1 MSDELFINVTPME
14 CRVALTEDRVVKEVF
29 VERTLKRG
37 LVGNIYK
44 GKVVRVLPG
53 MQAAFVDI
61 GLSRTAFLHINDM
74 VWPKGKTA
82 PNVFELLQ
90 QGQIITVQVMKD
102 MLGTKGARLTTDISL
117 PSRYLVLMPFGN
129 HVGISQRIESD
140 EERERLRHIIEN
152 IKTKYLLPG
161 SVIVRTAAEGIDELA
176 IDQDMAYLSKLWNY
190 IQRKKQSL
198 LVPSLVFEELPLPQR
213 IVRDLSLDKTEK
225 IYVDS
230 EDVFLKLEEFIAE
243 FMPEMKSRLVHY
255 VEDKPLFDLHHIEE
269 DIQKALQIRI
279 ALKSGGYLMI
289 DQTEAMTTID
299 VNTGSYVGGRSLEDT
314 VYRTNMEATEV
325 IGRQLRLRNLGG
337 IIIIDFIDM
346 QEEIHRAEVLKY
358 FEAVL
363 EKDHAK
369 TKITQVSEL
378 GLIEMTR
385 KRTRESLEH
394 LLCDSCPT
402 CHGRGFVKTA
412 ETVCYEIFRE
422 MMRFTRTYPHQTG
435 FVVVAS
441 PVVIDRLLTEEAT
454 AVEDLTHLLDRTI
467 KLQVETLY
475 TQEQYDIIFG

>member
-1 MSDELFINVTPME
+1 MSDELFINATPME
-14 CRVALTEDRVVKEVF
+14 CRVALTEDGVVNEVF
-29 VERTLKRG
+29 IERTLKRG

-74 VWPKGKTA
+74 VWPKGKTT

-129 HVGISQRIESD
+129 HIGISQRIESE

-161 SVIVRTAAEGIDELA
+161 SVIVRTAAEGIDEAA

-190 IQRKKQSL
+190 IQRKKRSL

-213 IVRDLSLDKTEK
+213 VVRDLSLDKTEK

-230 EDVFLKLEEFIAE
+230 DDVFIKLKEFISE
-243 FMPEMKSRLVHY
+243 FMPQMENRLIHY
-255 VEDKPLFDLHHIEE
+255 VEDQPLFDVHHIEE

-441 PVVIDRLLTEEAT
+441 PVVIDRLLTEEAV
-454 AVEDLTHLLDRTI
+454 AVQDLSHLLEKSI

>member
-129 HVGISQRIESD
+129 HIGISQRIESD

-454 AVEDLTHLLDRTI
+454 AVEDLSHLLDRTI

>member
-454 AVEDLTHLLDRTI
+454 AVEDLSHLLDRTI

>member
-14 CRVALTEDRVVKEVF
+14 CRVALTEDCVVNEIF
-29 VERTLKRG
+29 VERTLRRG

-74 VWPKGKTA
+74 VWPKGMA
-82 PNVFELLQ
+82 NPNVFELLQ
-90 QGQIITVQVMKD
+90 QGQILTVQVMKD
-102 MLGTKGARLTTDISL
+102 MLGTKGARLTTDLSI
-117 PSRYLVLMPFGN
+117 PSRYLVFMPFGS
-129 HVGISQRIESD
+129 HVGVSQKIES
-140 EERERLRHIIEN
+140 ESERIRLRLIIDN
-152 IKTKYLLPG
+152 IKTKYPLPG
-161 SVIVRTAAEGIDELA
+161 SVIIRTAADGASEAA
-176 IDQDMAYLSKLWNY
+176 IERDMAYLSRLWEY
-190 IQRKKQSL
+190 IQRKKRAIT
-198 LVPSLVFEELPLPQR
+198 VPSLVFEELPLPQR
-213 IVRDLSLDKTEK
+213 IVRDLASEHTEK
-225 IYVDS
+225 IYVDT
-230 EDVFLKLEEFIAE
+230 EEVYHTLTAFMAE
-243 FMPEMKSRLVHY
+243 FMPQLPTQLIFYREQ
-255 VEDKPLFDLHHIEE
+255 KPLFETYHIEE
-269 DIQKALQIRI
+269 DIQKALQTRV

-337 IIIIDFIDM
+337 ILIIDFIDM

-358 FEAVL
+358 FEVVL
-363 EKDHAK
+363 AKDHAK

-378 GLIEMTR
+378 GLVEMTR

-394 LLCDSCPT
+394 LLCDACPT
-402 CHGRGFVKTA
+402 CQGRGFVKTA

-422 MMRFTRTYPHQTG
+422 MMKLTRQYPHQKG
-435 FVVVAS
+435 FILVAS
-441 PVVIDRLLTEEAT
+441 TVVIDRMLTEEASALT
-454 AVEDLTHLLDRTI
+454 DLMFLLNRSI
-467 KLQVETLY
+467 QLQVETLY
-475 TQEQYDIIFG
+475 TQEQYDVILS